1 MKKIKNKL
9 AIACGV
15 IVIMILGVV
24 AYTKMNPSHVVITD
38 KHFYISLL
46 DMEEA
51 YAVEGTYARYMVA
64 DFNEDYTLSSIE
76 DYMSNKMGN
85 DGNMYVVSGIFATK
99 NAEDTV
105 YEVAVINE
113 SMDSDEDI
121 RYMIL
126 DTDTLSVYDLH
137 EETEI
142 FHDEDMIKQ
151 LDEYEAVHSKLQAKH
166 MDNYKGHKIISEKY
180 MNKIILDKLNCDEH
194 HYIGIIEKD
203 GVIYHQITIEEGNET
218 RTILMNART
227 GDIYED

>member
-9 AIACGV
+9 AIACGLISLLV
-15 IVIMILGVV
+15 LGIV
-24 AYTKMNPSHVVITD
+24 AYTKIEPTHVVITD

-85 DGNMYVVSGIFATK
+85 DGNIYVVSGIFATK

-142 FHDEDMIKQ
+142 FHDEDMIKK
-151 LDEYEAVHSKLQAKH
+151 LDEYEAVHSNLQEKH

-194 HYIGIIEKD
+194 QYIGIIEKD
-203 GVIYHQITIEEGNET
+203 GVIYHQITIEEGNKT

-227 GDIYED
+227 GDIID